1 MCTDVYCVILFSIT
15 ESLTGP
21 ASSDL
26 KKHSVPS
33 LSPVAFSAV
42 SVHVFLSVV
51 SPAAVCV
58 NQHRLREAP
67 VIF

>member
-15 ESLTGP
+15 EGLTGP

-42 SVHVFLSVV
+42 SVHMFPSVV